1 MAEFEPLVVLSFYI
15 KTTGKVCTV
24 NDTDQTVVMLR
35 PKFYI
40 GSSGSVWAS
49 DYMSLGYTCGTLL

>member
-49 DYMSLGYTCGTLL
+49 D

>member
-1 MAEFEPLVVLSFYI
+1 MAEFKPLVVLSFYI
-15 KTTGKVCTV
+15 KTSGKVCTV
-24 NDTDQTVVMLR
+24 NDTDQNVAMLR

-49 DYMSLGYTCGTLL
+49 DYMLLRYTCGTLV